1 MLCLYLVLA
10 DVFTGRLVII
20 GAGWEGERREARG
33 CRVVCVYTCM
43 CVDVGESEG

>member
-33 CRVVCVYTCM
+33 CRVVCVHMQVCG
-43 CVDVGESEG
+43 CGGE